1 MVILCY
7 INFFCF
13 VFEVLRVLVQKRL
26 LCTLRIIQG
35 KYFTNILYIVTL
47 QYIPIHYNML
57 QYIETHYNI
66 LKDITWHYKI
76 SFNYNTHVKYLILY
90 LYSLYITLIL
100 HCIPQMF
107 LLIWRF
113 ERLLH
118 KKGLTGIFWST
129 LTGDIFGWFYRR
141 C

>member
-1 MVILCY
+1 MLLSYY
-7 INFFCF
+7 INFFC
-13 VFEVLRVLVQKRL
+13 VIEVLRVLVKKKATSHSKDYYKESIL
-26 LCTLRIIQG
+26 LIYCISLHYNTP
-35 KYFTNILYIVTL
+35 
-47 QYIPIHYNML
+47 QYIPIPYNTL

-66 LKDITWHYKI
+66 LKDITLHYNI

-100 HCIPQMF
+100 HCIPHMF

-113 ERLLH
+113 GRLLH

-129 LTGDIFGWFYRR
+129 LTGGIFG
-141 C
+141 